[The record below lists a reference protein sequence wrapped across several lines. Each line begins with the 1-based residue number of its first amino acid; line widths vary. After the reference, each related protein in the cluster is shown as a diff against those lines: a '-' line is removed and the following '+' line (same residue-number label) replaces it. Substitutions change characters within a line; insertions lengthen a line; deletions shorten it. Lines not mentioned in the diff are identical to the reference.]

1 MMESFF
7 HFHPWSMSRYLL
19 LFGNNDGWTPSVDWD
34 SSMEVQCQRQ
44 VKPFFSHVEAMC
56 HNFIDFE
63 LKLFIAGNTYCV
75 KFCDGIQWQEVA
87 KTHKIIGQPKGYI
100 PGNNKKVSKLA
111 KSIGKVKWFDNAK
124 GYGFILNAENEDVFV
139 HYRAIMGDGYKSLN
153 EGEEVEFLQT
163 RSEKGWQAA
172 EVERTATNSV
182 GQDESAVEYENELDA
197 V

>member
-1 MMESFF
+1 
-7 HFHPWSMSRYLL
+7 
-19 LFGNNDGWTPSVDWD
+19 
-34 SSMEVQCQRQ
+34 
-44 VKPFFSHVEAMC
+44 MC

-75 KFCDGIQWQEVA
+75 KFRDEI
-87 KTHKIIGQPKGYI
+87 Y
-100 PGNNKKVSKLA
+100 
-111 KSIGKVKWFDNAK
+111 
-124 GYGFILNAENEDVFV
+124 AENEDVFV